1 MWRSFLAADDAA
13 AAAASAEEEE
23 VRSGPVAMG
32 PDPACSAHGAGGAG
46 GWAGPARV
54 WSLGARD
61 GIFELEGWRRR
72 QRGRLEEC
80 GGRWLG

>member
-13 AAAASAEEEE
+13 AASAAEEE

-32 PDPACSAHGAGGAG
+32 PDPACSAHGAGRAE

-54 WSLGARD
+54 WSLGARV
-61 GIFELEGWRRR
+61 GIFELEGWGRR
-72 QRGRLEEC
+72 QRGRPEEW
-80 GGRWLG
+80 GGRWCG